1 MDPASTVTAAAA
13 KLRSLPL
20 PMSPRRPVFIIG
32 CARSGTSVLKR
43 VLGQH
48 ADVAALP
55 SEGNELWHP
64 LHYPW
69 VNSPHDVPPYWADPE
84 RYTRASVASWPPRH
98 GELIKRH
105 FGWYQTLRRRS
116 AFLNKSSMITFMLP
130 EVQALF
136 PDARFVHIVRD
147 GRAVALSHAVKEAGK
162 MKGNEALYREHGV
175 QRSFDELLLD
185 TAHLWNR
192 TLERIDQVA
201 AEADW
206 AGRDAY
212 LECRYEDFCADPAA
226 TLERLL
232 AFLDLGPERM
242 GRYETVSSRNY
253 KLRESLSDDQLARLE
268 EVLGPMLARK
278 GYNER
283 FSPVDAGGT

>member
-1 MDPASTVTAAAA
+1 MDPASTFTAAAA
-13 KLRSLPL
+13 RLRSLPL
-20 PMSPRRPVFIIG
+20 PVSPRRPVFIIG

-69 VNSPHDVPPYWADPE
+69 IRSPHDVPPYWADPE
-84 RYTRASVASWPPRH
+84 RFTRASVASWHPRH
-98 GELIKRH
+98 GNRIRRH
-105 FGWYQTLRRRS
+105 FGWYQILRRRRT
-116 AFLNKSSMITFMLP
+116 FLNKSAMIAFMLP

-162 MKGNEALYREHGV
+162 MKGSEALYREHGFL
-175 QRSFDELLLD
+175 RTFDELLLD
-185 TAHLWNR
+185 MAHLWTR
-192 TLERIDQVA
+192 TLEQIDQVA

-206 AGRDAY
+206 VGQDAY

-226 TLERLL
+226 TLGRLL
-232 AFLDLGPERM
+232 AFLGCAPERM

-253 KLRESLSDDQLARLE
+253 KLRETLSEAQLAGLE
-268 EVLGPMLARK
+268 EALGPMLARK
-278 GYNER
+278 GYD
-283 FSPVDAGGT
+283 SLSSVSADGT